1 QLDGTRVDFAVTGS
15 TGSQNTTFMGGY
27 FSGTTPVMAIRAT
40 NPLGEPLYSGYAA
53 RIHATVTAGSN
64 TFGNGTNADHVQ
76 DGTGGMNIFRSSETA
91 TPFSSTTPGQIVDVV
106 GRIAFNG
113 GRQRLDITESLEKLT
128 SPYGITVVSSGPLPT
143 PATVTIGALLL
154 APES

>member
-1 QLDGTRVDFAVTGS
+1 
-15 TGSQNTTFMGGY
+15 
-27 FSGTTPVMAIRAT
+27 
-40 NPLGEPLYSGYAA
+40 
-53 RIHATVTAGSN
+53 AGSN
-64 TFGNGTNADHVQ
+64 TFGNGTNDDYVQ
-76 DGTGGMNIFRSSETA
+76 DGTGGINIFRSSETA

-113 GRQRLDITESLEKLT
+113 GRQRLDITESLEKMT

-154 APES
+154 APESYEGQLVSIANCQITSGTLPITPQASDTFVTISDGTGSFSLKIDHDTDIEGFN